1 MKKTVSLILVLILV
15 LSAFCV
21 NVCADSIFSDV
32 PENHWAYSEI
42 QYFYDSVV
50 IDGVGNGMFA
60 PNDNVTREQFA
71 KMISR
76 IYGKTYYGYKA
87 DVQTFSD
94 VASDRWSYDYIESV
108 KEYLTGYYPDGA
120 QPFFNPEG
128 IATREDVAYA
138 LVKIGGLEKAYGG
151 SQVVLKYY
159 SDSDEISPH
168 LRTYVAI
175 AVQAGLLK
183 GYDGYVLKP
192 NAGITRAETAAL
204 LFRAIKRPV
213 TEDKVV
219 EEPEKEPE
227 NEVKEEIKEEKEAE
241 KEEKEETKG
250 IKITNIERISG
261 YRNIKGTINVEM
273 GDDPFFKANMK
284 CYEGLGLVV
293 KCKIELIE
301 ATNSTNTEING
312 IFKVMYDDV
321 VKHQAIEGTV
331 TLKNGKLTFDAES
344 DNYNLVAYTDDY
356 VEKEEPKKEEVKKEE
371 KPQKEV
377 KDKYVYYDV
386 KEFNGNDAEGTLM
399 LHYKDNEKFVEIAD
413 FNVIVGNDIYTYDI
427 IDVSKNSAGGISVK
441 YNLKCNN
448 KVLEEKKISKFED
461 YAKGLGEYATLDK
474 VSMLIVET
482 EG

>member
-1 MKKTVSLILVLILV
+1 MKKTVSLILVLVLV
-15 LSAFCV
+15 VSAFCV

-76 IYGKTYYGYKA
+76 IYGKTYYGYNA

-94 VASDRWSYDYIESV
+94 VTPDRWSYDYIESV

-120 QPFFNPEG
+120 KPFFNPEG

-138 LVKIGGLEKAYGG
+138 LVKIGGLDKEF
-151 SQVVLKYY
+151 SSDDSVLDNYK
-159 SDSDEISPH
+159 DSHEISYN
-168 LRTYVAI
+168 LRQYVSSAI
-175 AVQAGLLK
+175 QSGLLR
-183 GYDGYVLKP
+183 GYEDNTIRP
-192 NAGITRAETAAL
+192 QEGITRAETAAL

-219 EEPEKEPE
+219 EEPE
-227 NEVKEEIKEEKEAE
+227 NEVKEEIKEEKEE
-241 KEEKEETKG
+241 VKEAEKEETKG

-293 KCKIELIE
+293 KCKIDLIE

>member
-1 MKKTVSLILVLILV
+1 MKKTVSLILILILMV
-15 LSAFCV
+15 YAFGV
-21 NVCADSIFSDV
+21 NVYADSVFLDV
-32 PENHWAYSEI
+32 PENHWAYDEI
-42 QYFYDSVV
+42 RYFYDEVV

-87 DVQTFSD
+87 EVQTFSD
-94 VASDRWSYDYIESV
+94 VTPDRWSYGYIESV
-108 KEYLTGYYPDGA
+108 KEYLTGYYPQDG

-138 LVKIGGLEKAYGG
+138 LVKIGGLDKEIGD
-151 SQVVLKYY
+151 SEVVLKYY

-168 LRTYVAI
+168 LRKYVAI

-192 NAGITRAETAAL
+192 NEGITRAETATL

-213 TEDKVV
+213 AEDNVV
-219 EEPEKEPE
+219 EEPEKDPD
-227 NEVKEEIKEEKEAE
+227 EEIKEEV
-241 KEEKEETKG
+241 KEETKG

-261 YRNIKGTINVEM
+261 YRNIKGTINVTM

-293 KCKIELIE
+293 ECKIELTE
-301 ATNSTNTEING
+301 ATSSTNTEING
-312 IFKVMYDDV
+312 IFKVMYADV
-321 VKHQAIEGTV
+321 VKHNAIEGTV

-344 DNYNLVAYTDDY
+344 DNYNLVAYTEDY
-356 VEKEEPKKEEVKKEE
+356 VAKEEAKKEEELK
-371 KPQKEV
+371 KEV

-386 KEFNGNDAEGTLM
+386 KEFDGESADGTLM
-399 LHYKDNEKFVEIAD
+399 LHYKENENFAEISD
-413 FNVIVGNDIYTYDI
+413 FNVIVGNVIYEYDI
-427 IDVSKNSAGGISVK
+427 IDVSKNSSGSISVK
-441 YNLKCNN
+441 YTLKCNN
-448 KVLEEKKISKFED
+448 DIIEEKKICKFKD
-461 YAKGLGEYATLDK
+461 YAKGLGEYVTLDK
-474 VSMLIVET
+474 VTMQIVEI

>member
-1 MKKTVSLILVLILV
+1 MKKTVSLMLTLILM

-21 NVCADSIFSDV
+21 NVCADSTFSDV

-87 DVQTFSD
+87 QVQTFSD
-94 VASDRWSYDYIESV
+94 VTPDRWSYDYIESV
-108 KEYLTGYYPDGA
+108 KEYLTGYYPQDG

-175 AVQAGLLK
+175 AVQSGLLK
-183 GYDGYVLKP
+183 GYEDNTIRP
-192 NAGITRAETAAL
+192 QEGITRAETAAL

-213 TEDKVV
+213 SEDIVV
-219 EEPEKEPE
+219 EKPEKEPE
-227 NEVKEEIKEEKEAE
+227 KEVKEEIKEEV
-241 KEEKEETKG
+241 KEEVKEESKG

-261 YRNIKGTINVEM
+261 YRNIKGTINVAM

-321 VKHQAIEGTV
+321 VKHKAIEGTV
-331 TLKNGKLTFDAES
+331 TLKNGKLTFDAQS

-356 VEKEEPKKEEVKKEE
+356 VAKEESKKEEEPKKE
-371 KPQKEV
+371 V
-377 KDKYVYYDV
+377 KDRYVYYDV
-386 KEFNGNDAEGTLM
+386 KEFDGESADGTLM
-399 LHYKDNEKFVEIAD
+399 LHYKDNENFAEISD
-413 FNVIVGNDIYTYDI
+413 FNVIVGNVIYEYDI
-427 IDVSKNSAGGISVK
+427 IDVSKNSSGSISVK
-441 YNLKCNN
+441 YTLKCNN
-448 KVLEEKKISKFED
+448 DIIEEKKICKFKD
-461 YAKGLGEYATLDK
+461 YAKGLGEYVTLDK
-474 VSMLIVET
+474 VTMQIVEI
-482 EG
+482 EN